1 MSDSKI
7 SAITSK
13 LLSNVSGSV
22 EIRVNSSDFGNLQ
35 INGTRLNLVVSD
47 PDKIKAMIHLLP
59 KKARKLSILNR
70 VSTFLKNL
78 GLTVEL
84 SDKKGEIM
92 LIGSEAHSI
101 FGGVKIKILRI
112 RKYL

>member
-7 SAITSK
+7 SAVTSK

-22 EIRVNSSDFGNLQ
+22 EIRVNSADFGNLQ
-35 INGTRLNLVVSD
+35 INGTRLNFVVSD
-47 PDKIKAMIHLLP
+47 PDRIKGLIHLFP
-59 KKARKLSILNR
+59 RKARKLSFLNR
-70 VSTFLKNL
+70 VSTLLKNI